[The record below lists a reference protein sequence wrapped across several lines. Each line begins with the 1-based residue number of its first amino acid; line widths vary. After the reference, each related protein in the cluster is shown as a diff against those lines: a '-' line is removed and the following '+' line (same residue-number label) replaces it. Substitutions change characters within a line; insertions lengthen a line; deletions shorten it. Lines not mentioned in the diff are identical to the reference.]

1 MSIELGKFW
10 DENKVSFQEKIR
22 LIMVIWNT
30 PEIAQNPLILGNT
43 QAITV
48 RFRDSKQ
55 TATYLKTQMR
65 IILALNLKFT
75 RFLIFSLAACPTRR
89 IDDLILVKCISLGVS
104 LEIPRMFQ

>member
-1 MSIELGKFW
+1 
-10 DENKVSFQEKIR
+10 
-22 LIMVIWNT
+22 MVIWNT

-75 RFLIFSLAACPTRR
+75 DYTSLFETNNGETLQIGYYLSYC
-89 IDDLILVKCISLGVS
+89 ILNHDNTIRHKNKHLGAMS
-104 LEIPRMFQ
+104 NQLNTSFGIKLN